1 MNVILDNYPLPEQ
14 GATKIELSLTFEI
27 RITAE
32 QARKKVDRWLMEYVS
47 AQMGG
52 DPPTLVVGK
61 RPVWRVPAY
70 ISYPHT
76 GKAGIAGMV
85 DVDVETGEMNN
96 TPELEAEILWRAQ
109 EIGARQPPFKIKE
122 VPPEYRGMP
131 PVEILIV
138 ADDGQIKPA
147 QK

>member
-14 GATKIELSLTFEI
+14 GATKIELSLAFEI
-27 RITAE
+27 KITAE

-96 TPELEAEILWRAQ
+96 TPEIKAAILRSAE
-109 EIGARQPPFKIKE
+109 EIASRQPPFKTKE
-122 VPPEYRGMP
+122 TPPDYRGIP
-131 PVEILIV
+131 PAEILSV
-138 ADDGQIKPA
+138 MDDGQVKPA
-147 QK
+147 RS